1 MGGGGSNPTSSHG
14 TGALA
19 ASQLQGNSGKFI
31 VQLSRTR
38 ADNETDPTIITES
51 LWQIVKAVQGTWLTA
66 VAKYGLKW
74 PDKYLH
80 RVYFNEYVQA
90 CEPGSDD
97 TKAEYNFFDFEEGG
111 KWEDGINKPPK
122 EARARDKQV
131 EPDSYWGFKIME
143 IVVYQKPGM
152 DDDELLKKRK
162 KMMDF
167 LFEKALA
174 LNDKKELLD
183 KLQKLEQNAKAIENS
198 KMSEEQK
205 LEEFNKLLDELKENV
220 GKHSVDKEVA
230 DAIEGWFRYAQRSLK
245 KSVKIKG
252 RMGKRVDKE
261 IKYLKFRSAEYD
273 LIHEKDQEVK
283 KIQKGTPEEDQW
295 KKMLPL
301 LPLKKP
307 EEKKKLFIPQPSISA
322 PSTIPPS
329 V

>member
-1 MGGGGSNPTSSHG
+1 MGGGSNPTSSHG
-14 TGALA
+14 TGTLA

-31 VQLSRTR
+31 VQLIRSRT
-38 ADNETDPTIITES
+38 DNKKEPTIITES
-51 LWQIVKAVQGTWLTA
+51 LWQIVKAVPGTWLTA

-74 PDKYLH
+74 PDKHLH

-111 KWEDGINKPPK
+111 KWEDGISKSPK
-122 EARARDKQV
+122 EAKARDKQV
-131 EPDSYWGFKIME
+131 EVDSYWGFKIKE

-152 DDDELLKKRK
+152 DDDEILKKRK
-162 KMMDF
+162 KMLDV

-183 KLQKLEQNAKAIENS
+183 KLKKLEQNLKAIMNS

-205 LEEFNKLLDELKENV
+205 LAEFDKLLAELKENV
-220 GKHSVDKEVA
+220 SKHAVDKDVA
-230 DAIEGWFRYAQRSLK
+230 DAIESWYRSAQKLLDE
-245 KSVKIKG
+245 SVKIKD
-252 RMGKRVDKE
+252 RMGKRVAKE

-273 LIHEKDQEVK
+273 LMHDKDQQVK
-283 KIQKGTPEEDQW
+283 KVQKGTPEEDQW

-307 EEKKKLFIPQPSISA
+307 AEKKKLFTPRPSISA
-322 PSTIPPS
+322 PSKAIPT